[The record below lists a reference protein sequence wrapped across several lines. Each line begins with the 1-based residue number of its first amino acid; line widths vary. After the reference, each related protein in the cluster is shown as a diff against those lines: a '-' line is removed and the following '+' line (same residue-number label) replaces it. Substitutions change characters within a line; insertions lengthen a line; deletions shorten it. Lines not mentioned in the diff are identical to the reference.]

1 MNYIA
6 ILVNDLE
13 VFEYVVKNITL
24 DKSKYKFIL
33 FTDTRIGDKTRTIKK
48 LAESNNL
55 NFRLFTDAEV
65 NNKLVKIVNTPFV
78 FEYSMSLNILILWFC
93 IKHCRNI
100 DKLLILDDDV
110 LINGDISMLFDD
122 KPKFMRDSLAAAN
135 LIHGIKCGN
144 KKSIDLYNEFNRIF
158 DMSVEPHFLYKN
170 YMNGGIKYYV
180 RMYIN
185 IDLYE
190 LYLKRFFESNVIYE
204 VWKNRRS
211 YKTFFLDERFEQM
224 LAIKFKM
231 YNHDMDKY
239 SMLVNQKFEKIDF
252 RKFETTKKKLLHIC
266 NNQWKMQTFEK
277 LVEMGVIDDV

>member
-65 NNKLVKIVNTPFV
+65 NNKLVKIVNTTFV
-78 FEYSMSLNILILWFC
+78 FEYSMSLNILMLWFC
-93 IKHCRNI
+93 MKYCRNI
-100 DKLLILDDDV
+100 NKLLILDDDV

-122 KPKFMRDSLAAAN
+122 QPKFMSDSLAG
-135 LIHGIKCGN
+135 LSLFHGIKVGN
-144 KKSIDLYNEFNRIF
+144 KKSIDLYNELNRIF
-158 DMSVEPHFLYKN
+158 DMNVDPLLLYKN
-170 YMNGGIKYYV
+170 YMNGGVKYYV
-180 RMYIN
+180 RRYIN
-185 IDLYE
+185 IGLYE
-190 LYLKRFFESNVIYE
+190 LYLKRFFESSVIYE
-204 VWKNRRS
+204 MWKNRRS
-211 YKTFFLDERFEQM
+211 YKTKFLDERFEQM

-252 RKFETTKKKLLHIC
+252 RKFETTKKKLIHIC
-266 NNQWKMQTFEK
+266 NNQWKKQTFKK